1 MRNLLFNNTPVVCL
15 DYRKVYEGIAL
26 ASELTGCNKKSI
38 IHVCKGRQKSCY
50 DNLQIKRKWMYLKD
64 YVEKYGIEK
73 TLQLNFYDYV
83 DLMEVVTNEK
93 SLI

>member
-38 IHVCKGRQKSCY
+38 IHVCKGRQNACY
-50 DNLQIKRKWMYLKD
+50 NSHNRRLKWMYAKD
-64 YVEKYGIEK
+64 FIEQYGIEAFQELHS
-73 TLQLNFYDYV
+73 TSSDFY
-83 DLMEVVTNEK
+83 
-93 SLI
+93 

>member
-15 DYRKVYEGIAL
+15 DYHKVYEGIAL

>member
-83 DLMEVVTNEK
+83 DLMEVITNEK
-93 SLI
+93 SLV